1 MEAPA
6 RRRACRGHSALLSGG
21 LPGRGKARTQGREVL
36 HRGRSKPAPSS
47 PQGKRTRFCIRST
60 NSGFNPANY
69 GINYAINKAAEVV
82 DGALK
87 SKKRTSYNGTFALVL
102 ANLVVFAAGQ
112 LKFNIQPLM
121 LYHMKPQWYQFLTSI
136 FCHATWQHLSSN
148 LFFLYIFGKLVEE
161 EEGVVGVVTTYLVC
175 GIGGAIAS
183 LLLSSKH
190 AISLGASGAVFGLFA
205 VSVLVKLSFN
215 PKKLIESAILGQFV
229 YQQVANE
236 VKMQAGRFGTK
247 QVMAGGSQ
255 VSHVAH
261 LAGALAGVILILLI
275 SRLPAAPSRS

>member
-1 MEAPA
+1 MEVQRPA
-6 RRRACRGHSALLSGG
+6 RLGCRRRGAARPATREACSSSCHV
-21 LPGRGKARTQGREVL
+21 GRAVPT
-36 HRGRSKPAPSS
+36 HRGSGRLPRRPLTTGARAAPGN
-47 PQGKRTRFCIRST
+47 P
-60 NSGFNPANY
+60 GFHYP
-69 GINYAINKAAEVV
+69 INYAIGKAAEVV

-87 SKKRTSYNGTFALVL
+87 GRKRPSYNGTFALVL
-102 ANLVVFAAGQ
+102 ANLALFAVGQAGY
-112 LKFNIQPLM
+112 NIQPLM
-121 LYHMKPQWYQFLTSI
+121 LYHLKPQWYQFLTCI

-161 EEGVVGVVTTYLVC
+161 EEGVAGVVTTYVVC
-175 GIGGAIAS
+175 GLGGAVAS

-190 AISLGASGAVFGLFA
+190 AVSLGASGAVFGLFA

-236 VKMQAGRFGTK
+236 VRMQAGKFGGK

-261 LAGALAGVILILLI
+261 LAGALAGVLLILLI
-275 SRLPAAPSRS
+275 SKLPAAPNRR